1 MRRFFA
7 IALCAC
13 LLFAV
18 LPTTARADMGPKPSV
33 VVSFVGLE
41 NETYYATLLSKSK
54 STGPNSAVTPEEAA
68 NYQGNSPE
76 EQTAYQKFAAYQ
88 DPDGYYFLDFIQDC
102 SGSNQLRWGY
112 FPPSE
117 FKILLYFPA
126 QDSLAVSRSAHS
138 TYAFDSYYTADLS
151 DLSQG
156 GTFSAERSYD
166 HTGELLNLLA
176 RIVLT
181 IALELLL
188 ALPFGYRAKKQLLL
202 IGGVNLTTQVGLNVA
217 LNIIRFQHGP
227 WAFLGYYILLE
238 LLVFV
243 AEAVVYGLCLRRLG
257 DKPAPSWKA
266 VAYALVAN
274 VASFVAGLCLAAAM
288 PGIF

>member
-7 IALCAC
+7 IVLCTC

-33 VVSFVGLE
+33 VVTFTGLE
-41 NETYYATLLSKSK
+41 YEIYYATLLSKSE
-54 STGPNSAVTPEEAA
+54 STGPHSVVAPEEAA
-68 NYQGNSPE
+68 AYQGDSPE
-76 EQTAYQKFAAYQ
+76 ERAAFQKFAAYQ
-88 DPDGYYFLDFIQDC
+88 DPDGYYFLGFIQDC
-102 SGSNQLRWGY
+102 SASNQIRWGY
-112 FPPSE
+112 YPPSE

-126 QDSLAVSRSAHS
+126 QDSLEVSQSTYG
-138 TYAFDSYYTADLS
+138 TYAFDSYYRADLS
-151 DLSQG
+151 DLSQS
-156 GTFSAERSYD
+156 GTFSAVRSYD
-166 HTGELLNLLA
+166 HTGELLSLLA

-202 IGGVNLTTQVGLNVA
+202 IGLVNLVTQVVLNVA
-217 LNIIRFQHGP
+217 LNLIRFQYGP
-227 WAFLGYYILLE
+227 WAFLGYYFVLE

-243 AEAVVYGLCLRRLG
+243 VETVVYVLCLSRFS
-257 DKPAPSWKA
+257 DKPAPYWKA

>member
-33 VVSFVGLE
+33 VVTFTDLE
-41 NETYYATLLSKSK
+41 NETYYATLLSKSE
-54 STGPNSAVTPEEAA
+54 STGPYSAVTRKDAADYRSDNPEEEA
-68 NYQGNSPE
+68 
-76 EQTAYQKFAAYQ
+76 AYQKFAAYQ
-88 DPDGYYFLDFIQDC
+88 DPDGYYFLGFVADC
-102 SGSNQLRWGY
+102 SASNQLRWGY
-112 FPPSE
+112 YPPGD

-126 QDSLAVSRSAHS
+126 QDALVESQGAYTR
-138 TYAFDSYYTADLS
+138 YAFDSYYRADLS
-151 DLSQG
+151 GISQG
-156 GTFSAERSYD
+156 DGFSAARAYD
-166 HTGELLNLLA
+166 HGGELLSLLA

-202 IGGVNLTTQVGLNVA
+202 LGGVNLATQVGLNVA
-217 LNIIRFQHGP
+217 LNLIRFQYGP
-227 WAFLGYYILLE
+227 WVFLEYYFLLE
-238 LLVFV
+238 LLVFL
-243 AEAVVYGLCLRRLG
+243 AEAVVYGLCLHRLS
-257 DKPAPSWKA
+257 DKPAPAWKA
-266 VAYALVAN
+266 VVYALAAN
-274 VASFVAGLCLAAAM
+274 VASFVAGLCLAAAL